1 MSYLLEDN
9 RILKAKLKGKRIELT
24 DSERRRLAVLA
35 HPIDRKQLK
44 DISTI
49 ATPDTLLRWYR
60 RLVVQPPNRKPLG
73 KSLGRPRVAMAIEQL
88 VVRLANENPRWGYR
102 RIQGVLSHLGYD
114 IPRD

>member
-1 MSYLLEDN
+1 MILQRLIAWLSTRISRHQDHVTSYRLEEN

-60 RLVVQPPNRKPLG
+60 RLVVQPPNRKPLM
-73 KSLGRPRVAMAIEQL
+73 S
-88 VVRLANENPRWGYR
+88 W
-102 RIQGVLSHLGYD
+102 HW
-114 IPRD
+114 